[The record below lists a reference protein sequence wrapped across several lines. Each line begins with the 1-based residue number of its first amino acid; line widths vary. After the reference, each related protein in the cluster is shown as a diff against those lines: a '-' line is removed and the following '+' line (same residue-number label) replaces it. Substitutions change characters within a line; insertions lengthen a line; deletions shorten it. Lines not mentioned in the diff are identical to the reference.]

1 MAYTSLC
8 AVMQLSELS
17 VCLPVLCLF
26 VCLFGVRK
34 SPMGKG
40 GVVCGMSVCTE
51 KTGVTSILL
60 SYKFRRTLTNHQ
72 SINMETATA

>member
-40 GVVCGMSVCTE
+40 GGSVGCLCVQ
-51 KTGVTSILL
+51 KKQV
-60 SYKFRRTLTNHQ
+60 
-72 SINMETATA
+72 